1 MAAADVTTYAG
12 LYGSMADLLEGSY
25 GPYLAEFDS
34 ESELAPATLRSLC
47 VNAGNDTPK
56 VYLYMPRGDT
66 RRIKVVHRITRYSP
80 ALGVPTEWDNGVYAF
95 GSDVSPGNQITTV
108 VFPAATAFMRTAHTR
123 IPTLAAMA
131 DTWQAFPDVLC
142 VGPFDEDDPFTE
154 AARTRFLTPVPK
166 AYIPLVMGKPQWTPR
181 ELWAALS
188 SQIAVDGLN
197 GPCAPLLK
205 WIRVASTLT
214 PSNAGVAPP
223 AVVIDPLEVPLA
235 DEWLN
240 RRVWS
245 WVSSDLPALAT
256 RTGGA
261 AAVMSDS
268 LVAMTMEFSK
278 QREEAAAARIAAKAP
293 KTMAE
298 KYPEATDG
306 LCRICEVTTHL
317 ELPPFWA
324 VFASCNK
331 KEGLFALQQAL
342 DLRGSQAGSA
352 GQVPV
357 ASPVLFERISN
368 FAFHSRNVD
377 DLTSGLSPFLMCAGL
392 GSEANAARNN
402 ASVYQMMYSG
412 AAAPAIDQL
421 LPLITAAPHMPSS
434 MLGLLISLQGYSVL
448 LDVLLGVTHRVSV
461 DFRAFL
467 LSWQSLMLDVE
478 GSFGDQIRAWIPRF
492 LRFVQL
498 AMIQYFNTSLVRGA
512 NASLPPLHQ
521 LIAHVEY
528 RNWQALP
535 PLPSNYVQTP
545 PPPAVGGGA
554 PVAPVAPV
562 RPPAA
567 PPPAPPPAPANTTVT
582 NIQPDRQL
590 MARFE
595 RGNVTLRVLTSHAA
609 ASPLPTADGS
619 TTQLCLSH
627 ALRGVCNST
636 CRRSSTHR
644 ALTSTERSALEA
656 LLTRVGIE

>member
-1 MAAADVTTYAG
+1 MAADVTTYAG
-12 LYGSMADLLEGSY
+12 LYGDMPDLLGGAY
-25 GPYLAEFDS
+25 GPYLADFDS
-34 ESELAPATLRSLC
+34 ESDLAPATLRSQC
-47 VNAGNDTPK
+47 INAGNDTPK
-56 VYLYMPRGDT
+56 VYLYMPRGDN
-66 RRIKVVHRITRYSP
+66 RQIKVVHRVTRYAP
-80 ALGVPTEWDNGVYAF
+80 ALGVPTEWDTGVYAF
-95 GSDVSPGNQITTV
+95 GSDVSMGNQITTV
-108 VFPAATAFMRTAHTR
+108 VFPAATAFGRTGYAR
-123 IPTLAAMA
+123 VPTQAAMA
-131 DTWQAFPDVLC
+131 DTWQAFPDVMC

-154 AARTRFLTPVPK
+154 LVRARFFTPVPK
-166 AYIPLVMGKPQWTPR
+166 AYIPLVMGQPHWTPR
-181 ELWAALS
+181 QLWVALAG
-188 SQIAVDGLN
+188 QIAADGRN
-197 GPCAPLLK
+197 IPCAPLLK
-205 WIRVASTLT
+205 WLRLASTVT
-214 PSNAGVAPP
+214 AGAGGNAPAAPP
-223 AVVIDPLEVPLA
+223 VISVDPLEVPLA

-245 WVSSDLPALAT
+245 WVSSDLPALAH

-261 AAVMSDS
+261 ASVMTDS
-268 LVAMTMEFSK
+268 LVALTMEFAK
-278 QREEAAAARIAAKAP
+278 QREDAAAARSAAKAP
-293 KTMAE
+293 KTMSE
-298 KYPEATDG
+298 KYPEATEG
-306 LCRICEVTTHL
+306 LCRICEVTTDA

-342 DLRGSQAGSA
+342 DLRGSQSGSA

-421 LPLITAAPHMPSS
+421 LPLITSAPNMPTS

-448 LDVLLGVTHRVSV
+448 LDVLLGANHRVSV

-498 AMIQYFNTSLVRGA
+498 AMIQYFNAALVRGA
-512 NASLPPLHQ
+512 NTSLPPLHQ
-521 LIAHVEY
+521 LITHVEY

-535 PLPSNYVQTP
+535 PLPTGYVQTP
-545 PPPAVGGGA
+545 PAPPAGSGGA
-554 PVAPVAPV
+554 PRGMQPPVPI
-562 RPPAA
+562 AA
-567 PPPAPPPAPANTTVT
+567 PAPTPTSTAVVNV
-582 NIQPDRQL
+582 QPDRAL
-590 MARFE
+590 MSRFE

-609 ASPLPTADGS
+609 ASPLPTADGG

-627 ALRGVCNST
+627 ALRGTCNSN
-636 CRRSSTHR
+636 CRRATTHR
-644 ALTSTERSALEA
+644 TLSTTERSALEA